1 MAFVLD
7 HPVHQYP
14 RRSLITALLIL
25 GGLLILTIGTMPW
38 DLRVSFNALKIRIPG
53 DLRRLVQFG
62 EVFAHSAG
70 CVVILGSLLWIDV
83 KNRPKLWK
91 AVAFVALCATIA
103 NAAKYFIPRS
113 RPNSYKEFVDHLFP
127 KTSWETF
134 GSPLTESW
142 FDEALR
148 SFPSG
153 HSATALAMAIG
164 LTYVY
169 PRGRWVFLTLAVLA
183 MLQRLFSGAH
193 YASDILAGV
202 TITVAIA
209 FSWMWLASRRHA
221 RAAKSELTALRQNLD

>member
-1 MAFVLD
+1 MSSVLD
-7 HPVHQYP
+7 HPIHQSP

-25 GGLLILTIGTMPW
+25 SGLFILTVGLLPL
-38 DLRVSFNALKIRIPG
+38 DLHVSLRVLKIRIPG

-70 CVVILGSLLWIDV
+70 CFVILGSLLWIDV

-91 AVAFVALCATIA
+91 AVFFVALCATVA
-103 NAAKYFIPRS
+103 NVAKYFIPRS
-113 RPNSYKEFVDHLFP
+113 RPHSYRELFEYAFP
-127 KTSWETF
+127 NTSWETF

-153 HSATALAMAIG
+153 HSATAVAMAIG

-209 FSWMWLASRRHA
+209 FSWIWLASRKQS
-221 RAAKSELTALRQNLD
+221 RAEKSEAQSLRQTAG

>member
-1 MAFVLD
+1 MLE
-7 HPVHQYP
+7 HPVHKYP

-25 GGLLILTIGTMPW
+25 ASLLILTLGVMPW
-38 DLRVSFNALKIRIPG
+38 DLRVSMNALKLRIPG

-70 CVVILGSLLWIDV
+70 CIVILGSLLWIDV
-83 KNRPKLWK
+83 KNRAKLWK
-91 AVAFVALCATIA
+91 AIAFVALCAIVA
-103 NAAKYFIPRS
+103 NAAKYFIPRN
-113 RPNSYKEFVDHLFP
+113 RPHSYKEMFDYTFP
-127 KTSWETF
+127 PSSWDTF
-134 GSPLTESW
+134 GSPLTKSW

-153 HSATALAMAIG
+153 HSATAVAMAIG

-202 TITVAIA
+202 TITVALA
-209 FSWMWLASRRHA
+209 FSWMWLTSRWKA
-221 RAAKSELTALRQNLD
+221 RASNEESQTLRQTIV